1 MPKQTTNRKSPRT
14 VKQIVV
20 YFPESVVD
28 QIHALLPEL
37 DLDRSKFIRKAVRN
51 ELKRVQA

>member
-1 MPKQTTNRKSPRT
+1 MPKQQSPKKSPRT
-14 VKQIVV
+14 GKQIVV

-51 ELKRVQA
+51 ELKRAQA

>member
-14 VKQIVV
+14 GKQIVV

-37 DLDRSKFIRKAVRN
+37 ELDRSKFIRKAVRN

>member
-14 VKQIVV
+14 GKQIVV